1 MTTQS
6 SNNNRAKILIGLLVV
21 LLVSLAGYTYTLIQQ
36 NKETVLFLEAD
47 KAEVQKELEA
57 IVVSYNEIL
66 QDNKLKD
73 KELIAA
79 RDRIVVLLDSVKN
92 YKANLSIINRY
103 KAQVRALKN
112 ERTQLFKRADSLLI
126 VTQRLA
132 IEKDSTTAVLNK
144 TIKVVDSVT
153 TANTQLFNSLEKG
166 ALIGISNLDAT
177 AIIVRKGGKIKETK
191 RASRADKIRVCY
203 TIAPNTLAQAGDRVL
218 YVQVINPDNNII
230 GDKSNIT
237 FGQDLL
243 TYSKSESVFYENQ
256 ALDVCAIVGSTGQDV
271 LKGLYTINIFDAQR
285 QIGSTTLMLK

>member
-57 IVVSYNEIL
+57 LVVSYNEIL

-73 KELIAA
+73 KDLIAA
-79 RDRIVVLLDSVKN
+79 RDRIIVLLDSVKD
-92 YKANLSIINRY
+92 YKANLSIITRY
-103 KAQVRALKN
+103 KAQVRGLKN
-112 ERTQLFKRADSLLI
+112 ERTQLFKRADSLLV

-132 IEKDSTTAVLNK
+132 VEKDSTTAVLIK

-256 ALDVCAIVGSTGQDV
+256 ALDVCAIVGTAGQDV

>member
-66 QDNKLKD
+66 QDNELKD
-73 KELIAA
+73 NELIAA

-112 ERTQLFKRADSLLI
+112 ERTQLFIRADSLLI

-166 ALIGISNLDAT
+166 ALIGITNLDAT
-177 AIIVRKGGKIKETK
+177 AIIVRRGGKIKQTK

-243 TYSKSESVFYENQ
+243 TYSKSEIVFYENQ
-256 ALDVCAIVGSTGQDV
+256 ALDVCAIVGTTGQDV

>member
-47 KAEVQKELEA
+47 KAQVQKELEA
-57 IVVSYNEIL
+57 LVVSYNEIL

-73 KELIAA
+73 KDLIAA
-79 RDRIVVLLDSVKN
+79 RDRVIVLLDSVKD
-92 YKANLSIINRY
+92 YKANLSIITRY
-103 KAQVRALKN
+103 KAQVRGLKN
-112 ERTQLFKRADSLLI
+112 ERAQLFKRADSLLV

-132 IEKDSTTAVLNK
+132 IEKDSTTAVLIK

-256 ALDVCAIVGSTGQDV
+256 ALDVCAIIGTTGQDV

>member
-36 NKETVLFLEAD
+36 NKETLLFLEAD

-66 QDNKLKD
+66 QDNELKD

-112 ERTQLFKRADSLLI
+112 ERTQLFKRADSLLF

-166 ALIGISNLDAT
+166 ALIGITNLDAT
-177 AIIVRKGGKIKETK
+177 AIIVRKGGKIKQTK

-243 TYSKSESVFYENQ
+243 TYSKSEIVFYENK
-256 ALDVCAIVGSTGQDV
+256 ALDVCAIVGTTGQDV

>member
-6 SNNNRAKILIGLLVV
+6 NNNNRAKILIGLLVV

-57 IVVSYNEIL
+57 LVVSYNEIL

-73 KELIAA
+73 KDLIAA
-79 RDRIVVLLDSVKN
+79 RDRIIVLLDSVKD
-92 YKANLSIINRY
+92 YKANLSIITRY
-103 KAQVRALKN
+103 KAQVKGLKN
-112 ERTQLFKRADSLLI
+112 ERAQLFKRADSLLV

-132 IEKDSTTAVLNK
+132 VEKDSTTAVLIK

-191 RASRADKIRVCY
+191 RATRADKIRVCY

-256 ALDVCAIVGSTGQDV
+256 ALDVCAIVGTTGQDV

>member
-1 MTTQS
+1 MKTQS

-36 NKETVLFLEAD
+36 NKETLLFLEAD

-66 QDNKLKD
+66 QDNELKD
-73 KELIAA
+73 NELIAA

-112 ERTQLFKRADSLLI
+112 ERTQLFIRADSLLI

-166 ALIGISNLDAT
+166 ALIGITNLDAT
-177 AIIVRKGGKIKETK
+177 AIIVRRGGKIKQTK

-256 ALDVCAIVGSTGQDV
+256 ALDVCAIVGTAGQDV

>member
-6 SNNNRAKILIGLLVV
+6 SNNNRAKILIGLLLV

-47 KAEVQKELEA
+47 KAQVQKELEA
-57 IVVSYNEIL
+57 LVVSYNEIL

-73 KELIAA
+73 KDLIAA
-79 RDRIVVLLDSVKN
+79 RDRVIVLLDSVKD
-92 YKANLSIINRY
+92 YKANLSIITRY
-103 KAQVRALKN
+103 KAQVKGLKN
-112 ERTQLFKRADSLLI
+112 ERAQLFKRADSLLV

-132 IEKDSTTAVLNK
+132 IEKDSTTAVLIK

-256 ALDVCAIVGSTGQDV
+256 ALDVCAIVGTAGQDV

>member
-21 LLVSLAGYTYTLIQQ
+21 LLVSLAGYTYTLIEQ

-57 IVVSYNEIL
+57 LVVSYNEIL
-66 QDNKLKD
+66 QDNELKD
-73 KELIAA
+73 KDLIAA
-79 RDRIVVLLDSVKN
+79 RDRIIVLLDSVKD
-92 YKANLSIINRY
+92 YKANLSIITRY
-103 KAQVRALKN
+103 KAQVRGLKN
-112 ERTQLFKRADSLLI
+112 ERTQLFKRADSLLV

-132 IEKDSTTAVLNK
+132 IEKDSTTAVLVK

-256 ALDVCAIVGSTGQDV
+256 ALDVCAIVGTAGQDV

>member
-36 NKETVLFLEAD
+36 NKKTVLFLEAD

-66 QDNKLKD
+66 QDNELKD

-103 KAQVRALKN
+103 KAQVRGLKN

-166 ALIGISNLDAT
+166 ALIGITNLDVT
-177 AIIVRKGGKIKETK
+177 AIIVRRGGKIKQTK

-218 YVQVINPDNNII
+218 YVQVINPENNII

-243 TYSKSESVFYENQ
+243 TYSKSEIVFYENK
-256 ALDVCAIVGSTGQDV
+256 ALDVCAIVGTAGQDV

>member
-6 SNNNRAKILIGLLVV
+6 NNNNRAKILIGLLVV

-57 IVVSYNEIL
+57 LVVSYNEIL

-73 KELIAA
+73 KDLIAA
-79 RDRIVVLLDSVKN
+79 RDRIIVLLDSVKD
-92 YKANLSIINRY
+92 YKANLSIITRY
-103 KAQVRALKN
+103 KAQVKGLKN
-112 ERTQLFKRADSLLI
+112 ERAQLFKRADSLLV

-132 IEKDSTTAVLNK
+132 VEKDSTTAVLIK

-256 ALDVCAIVGSTGQDV
+256 ALDVCAIVGTTGQDV

>member
-6 SNNNRAKILIGLLVV
+6 NNNNRAKILIGLLVV

-57 IVVSYNEIL
+57 LVVSYNEIL

-73 KELIAA
+73 KDLIAA
-79 RDRIVVLLDSVKN
+79 RDRIIVLLDSVKD
-92 YKANLSIINRY
+92 YKANLSIITRY
-103 KAQVRALKN
+103 KAQVRGLKN
-112 ERTQLFKRADSLLI
+112 ERAQLFKRADSLLV

-132 IEKDSTTAVLNK
+132 IEKDSTTAVLIK

-191 RASRADKIRVCY
+191 RATRADKIRVCY

-256 ALDVCAIVGSTGQDV
+256 ALDVCAIIGTTGQDV

>member
-57 IVVSYNEIL
+57 LVVSYNDIL
-66 QDNKLKD
+66 QDNELKD
-73 KELIAA
+73 NELIAA

-103 KAQVRALKN
+103 KAQVRGLKN

-166 ALIGISNLDAT
+166 ALIGITNLDAT
-177 AIIVRKGGKIKETK
+177 AIIVRKGGKIKQTK

-218 YVQVINPDNNII
+218 YVQVINPENNII

-243 TYSKSESVFYENQ
+243 TYSKSEIVFYENK
-256 ALDVCAIVGSTGQDV
+256 ALDVCAIVGTTGQDV

>member
-6 SNNNRAKILIGLLVV
+6 SNNNRANILIGLLLV

-47 KAEVQKELEA
+47 KAELQKELEA
-57 IVVSYNEIL
+57 LVVSYNEIL
-66 QDNKLKD
+66 QDNNLKD
-73 KELIAA
+73 KDLLAA
-79 RDRIVVLLDSVKN
+79 RDRVIALLDSVKD
-92 YKANLSIINRY
+92 YKANLSIITRY
-103 KAQVRALKN
+103 KAQVRGLKN
-112 ERTQLFKRADSLLI
+112 ERTQLFKRADSLLV

-132 IEKDSTTAVLNK
+132 IEKDSTTAVLIK

-177 AIIVRKGGKIKETK
+177 AIIVRKGGKIKQTK

-256 ALDVCAIVGSTGQDV
+256 ALDVCAIIGTTGQDV

-285 QIGSTTLMLK
+285 QIGSTTLILK

>member
-21 LLVSLAGYTYTLIQQ
+21 LLVSLAGYTYTLIEQ

-57 IVVSYNEIL
+57 LVVSYNEIL
-66 QDNKLKD
+66 QDNELKD
-73 KELIAA
+73 KDLIAA
-79 RDRIVVLLDSVKN
+79 RDRIIVLLDSVKD
-92 YKANLSIINRY
+92 YKANLSIITRY
-103 KAQVRALKN
+103 KAQVRGLKN
-112 ERTQLFKRADSLLI
+112 ERTQLFKRADSLLV

-132 IEKDSTTAVLNK
+132 IEKDSTTAVLIK

-256 ALDVCAIVGSTGQDV
+256 ALDVCAIVGTAGQDV

>member
-47 KAEVQKELEA
+47 KAQVQKELEA
-57 IVVSYNEIL
+57 LVVSYNEIL

-73 KELIAA
+73 KDLIAA
-79 RDRIVVLLDSVKN
+79 RDRVIVLLDSVKD
-92 YKANLSIINRY
+92 YKANLSIITRY
-103 KAQVRALKN
+103 KAQVKGLKN
-112 ERTQLFKRADSLLI
+112 ERAQLFKRADSLLV

-132 IEKDSTTAVLNK
+132 VEKDSTTAVLIK

-191 RASRADKIRVCY
+191 RATRADKIRVCY
-203 TIAPNTLAQAGDRVL
+203 TIAPNTLAQSGDRVL

-256 ALDVCAIVGSTGQDV
+256 ALDVCAIVGTAGQDV

>member
-6 SNNNRAKILIGLLVV
+6 SNNNRANILIGLLLV

-57 IVVSYNEIL
+57 LVVSYNEIL

-73 KELIAA
+73 KDLIAA
-79 RDRIVVLLDSVKN
+79 RDRIIVLLDSVKD
-92 YKANLSIINRY
+92 YKANLSIITRY
-103 KAQVRALKN
+103 KAQVRGLKN
-112 ERTQLFKRADSLLI
+112 ERTQLFKRADSLLV

-132 IEKDSTTAVLNK
+132 IEKDSTTAVLIK

-256 ALDVCAIVGSTGQDV
+256 ALDVCAIVGTAGQDV

-285 QIGSTTLMLK
+285 QIGSTTLILK

>member
-6 SNNNRAKILIGLLVV
+6 NNNNRAKILIGLLVV

-57 IVVSYNEIL
+57 LVVSYNEIL

-73 KELIAA
+73 KDLIAA
-79 RDRIVVLLDSVKN
+79 RDRIIVLLDSVKN
-92 YKANLSIINRY
+92 YKANLSIITRY
-103 KAQVRALKN
+103 KAQVRGLKN
-112 ERTQLFKRADSLLI
+112 ERTQLFKRADSLLV

-132 IEKDSTTAVLNK
+132 IEKDSTTAVLIK

-203 TIAPNTLAQAGDRVL
+203 TIAPNTLAQSGDRVL

-256 ALDVCAIVGSTGQDV
+256 ALDVCAIVGTAGQDV

>member
-57 IVVSYNEIL
+57 LVVSYNEIL

-73 KELIAA
+73 KDLIAA
-79 RDRIVVLLDSVKN
+79 RDRVIVLLDSVKN
-92 YKANLSIINRY
+92 YKANLSIITRY
-103 KAQVRALKN
+103 KAQVRGLKN
-112 ERTQLFKRADSLLI
+112 ERAQLFKRADSLLV

-132 IEKDSTTAVLNK
+132 IEKDSTTAVLIK

-256 ALDVCAIVGSTGQDV
+256 ALDVCAIIGSTGQDV

>member
-57 IVVSYNEIL
+57 LVVSYNEIL

-73 KELIAA
+73 KDLIAA
-79 RDRIVVLLDSVKN
+79 RDRIIVLLDSVKD
-92 YKANLSIINRY
+92 YKANLSIITRY
-103 KAQVRALKN
+103 KAQVRGLKN
-112 ERTQLFKRADSLLI
+112 ERAQLFKRADSLLV

-132 IEKDSTTAVLNK
+132 IEKDSTTAVLIK

-256 ALDVCAIVGSTGQDV
+256 ALDVCAIVGTAGQDV

>member
-47 KAEVQKELEA
+47 KAEVKKELEA
-57 IVVSYNEIL
+57 LVVSYNEIL

-73 KELIAA
+73 KDLIAA
-79 RDRIVVLLDSVKN
+79 RDRIIVLLDSVKN
-92 YKANLSIINRY
+92 YKANLSIITRY
-103 KAQVRALKN
+103 KAQVRGLKN
-112 ERTQLFKRADSLLI
+112 ERALLFKRADSLLV

-132 IEKDSTTAVLNK
+132 IEKDSTTAVLIK

-256 ALDVCAIVGSTGQDV
+256 ALDVCALVGSTGQDV

>member
-36 NKETVLFLEAD
+36 NKKTVLFLEAD

-66 QDNKLKD
+66 QDNELKD

-103 KAQVRALKN
+103 KAQVKGLKN

-166 ALIGISNLDAT
+166 ALIGITNLDAT

-256 ALDVCAIVGSTGQDV
+256 ALDVCAIVGTTGQDV

>member
-6 SNNNRAKILIGLLVV
+6 NNNNLAKILIGLLVV
-21 LLVSLAGYTYTLIQQ
+21 LLVSLAGYTFTLVEQ

-57 IVVSYNEIL
+57 LVVSYNEIL

-73 KELIAA
+73 KGLIAA
-79 RDRIVVLLDSVKN
+79 RDRIIVLLDSVRD
-92 YKANLSIINRY
+92 YKANLSIITGY
-103 KAQVRALKN
+103 KAQVRGLKN
-112 ERTQLFKRADSLLI
+112 ERAQLFKRADSLLL
-126 VTQRLA
+126 VTERLA
-132 IEKDSTTAVLNK
+132 IEKDSTTAVLNQ
-144 TIKVVDSVT
+144 TIKAVDSVT
-153 TANTQLFNSLEKG
+153 TANTQMSKSLEKG
-166 ALIGISNLDAT
+166 ALIGITNLDAR

-237 FGQDLL
+237 FDQDLL
-243 TYSKSESVFYENQ
+243 TYSKSESFFYENQ
-256 ALDVCAIVGSTGQDV
+256 ALDVCAIIGVTGQGV
-271 LKGLYTINIFDAQR
+271 LKGLYTISVFDAQR

>member
-57 IVVSYNEIL
+57 LVVSYNEIL

-73 KELIAA
+73 KDLIAA
-79 RDRIVVLLDSVKN
+79 RDRIIVLLDSVKD
-92 YKANLSIINRY
+92 YKANLSIITRY
-103 KAQVRALKN
+103 KAQVRGLKN
-112 ERTQLFKRADSLLI
+112 ERAQLFKRADSLLV

-132 IEKDSTTAVLNK
+132 IEKDSTTAVLIK

-191 RASRADKIRVCY
+191 RANRADKIRVCY

>member
-66 QDNKLKD
+66 QDNELKD
-73 KELIAA
+73 KDLIAA

-103 KAQVRALKN
+103 KAQVRGLKN

-166 ALIGISNLDAT
+166 ALIGITNLDAT
-177 AIIVRKGGKIKETK
+177 AIIVRKGGKIKQTK

-243 TYSKSESVFYENQ
+243 TYSKSEIVFYENK
-256 ALDVCAIVGSTGQDV
+256 ALDVCAIVGTTGQDV

>member
-36 NKETVLFLEAD
+36 NNETVLFLEAD

-57 IVVSYNEIL
+57 LVVSYNEIL

-73 KELIAA
+73 KDLIAA
-79 RDRIVVLLDSVKN
+79 RDRVIVLLDSVKD
-92 YKANLSIINRY
+92 YKANLSIITRY

-112 ERTQLFKRADSLLI
+112 ERAQLFKRADSLLV

-132 IEKDSTTAVLNK
+132 IEKDSTTAVLIK

-191 RASRADKIRVCY
+191 RATRADKIRVCY

-256 ALDVCAIVGSTGQDV
+256 ALDVCAIVGTAGQDV

>member
-1 MTTQS
+1 MKTHS
-6 SNNNRAKILIGLLVV
+6 NNNNRAKILIGLLVV

-166 ALIGISNLDAT
+166 ALIGITNLDVT
-177 AIIVRKGGKIKETK
+177 AIIVRKGGKIKQTK

-218 YVQVINPDNNII
+218 YVQVINPENNII

>member
-57 IVVSYNEIL
+57 LVVSYNEIL
-66 QDNKLKD
+66 QDNELKD
-73 KELIAA
+73 KDLIAA
-79 RDRIVVLLDSVKN
+79 RDRIIVLLDSVKD
-92 YKANLSIINRY
+92 YKANLSIITRY
-103 KAQVRALKN
+103 KAQVRGLKN
-112 ERTQLFKRADSLLI
+112 ERTQLFKRADSLLV

-132 IEKDSTTAVLNK
+132 IEKDSTTAVLVK

-256 ALDVCAIVGSTGQDV
+256 ALDVCAIVGTTGQDV

>member
-21 LLVSLAGYTYTLIQQ
+21 LLVFLAGYTFTLVEQ

-57 IVVSYNEIL
+57 LVVSYNEIL
-66 QDNKLKD
+66 QDNELKD
-73 KELIAA
+73 KDLMAA
-79 RDRIVVLLDSVKN
+79 RDRIIVLLDSVKD
-92 YKANLSIINRY
+92 YKANLSIITRY
-103 KAQVRALKN
+103 KAQVRGLKN
-112 ERTQLFKRADSLLI
+112 ERTQLFKRADSLLV

-132 IEKDSTTAVLNK
+132 IEKDSTTAVLVK
-144 TIKVVDSVT
+144 TIKVVDSVI
-153 TANTQLFNSLEKG
+153 TANTQLFKSLEKG
-166 ALIGISNLDAT
+166 ALIGITNLDAT

-191 RASRADKIRVCY
+191 RASRTDKIRVCY

-243 TYSKSESVFYENQ
+243 TYSKSESIFYENQ
-256 ALDVCAIVGSTGQDV
+256 ALDVCAIVGTTGQDV

>member
-66 QDNKLKD
+66 QDNELKD

-112 ERTQLFKRADSLLI
+112 ERTQLFIRADSLLI

-132 IEKDSTTAVLNK
+132 IEKDSTTAVLIK

-153 TANTQLFNSLEKG
+153 TANTQMSKSLEKG
-166 ALIGISNLDAT
+166 ALISITNLDAS

-256 ALDVCAIVGSTGQDV
+256 ALDVCAIVGTTGQDV

>member
-6 SNNNRAKILIGLLVV
+6 NNNNRAKILIGLLVV

-79 RDRIVVLLDSVKN
+79 RDRIIVLLDSVKD
-92 YKANLSIINRY
+92 YKANLSIITRY

-112 ERTQLFKRADSLLI
+112 ERAQLFKRADSLLV

-243 TYSKSESVFYENQ
+243 TYSKSESVFYENK
-256 ALDVCAIVGSTGQDV
+256 ALDVCAIVGTKGQDV

>member
-66 QDNKLKD
+66 QDNELKD
-73 KELIAA
+73 NELIAA

-103 KAQVRALKN
+103 KAQVRGLKN

-166 ALIGISNLDAT
+166 ALIGITNLDAT
-177 AIIVRKGGKIKETK
+177 AIIVRKGGKIKQTK

-256 ALDVCAIVGSTGQDV
+256 ALDVCAIVGTTGQDV

>member
-66 QDNKLKD
+66 QDNELKD

-112 ERTQLFKRADSLLI
+112 ERTQLFKRADSLLF

-166 ALIGISNLDAT
+166 ALIGITNLDAT
-177 AIIVRKGGKIKETK
+177 AIIVRKGGKIKQTK

-256 ALDVCAIVGSTGQDV
+256 ALDVCAIIGTTGQDV

-285 QIGSTTLMLK
+285 QIGSTHSC

>member
-36 NKETVLFLEAD
+36 NKETLLFLEAD

-66 QDNKLKD
+66 QDNELKD

-103 KAQVRALKN
+103 KAQVRGLKN
-112 ERTQLFKRADSLLI
+112 ERTQLFIRADSLLI

-166 ALIGISNLDAT
+166 ALIGITNLDAT
-177 AIIVRKGGKIKETK
+177 AIIVRKGGKIKQTK

-243 TYSKSESVFYENQ
+243 TYSKSEIVFYENQ
-256 ALDVCAIVGSTGQDV
+256 ALDVCAIIGTTGQDV

>member
-1 MTTQS
+1 MRFNYFYIVT
-6 SNNNRAKILIGLLVV
+6 R
-21 LLVSLAGYTYTLIQQ
+21 IQQ
-36 NKETVLFLEAD
+36 PIFRV
-47 KAEVQKELEA
+47 
-57 IVVSYNEIL
+57 
-66 QDNKLKD
+66 
-73 KELIAA
+73 
-79 RDRIVVLLDSVKN
+79 DRIIVLLDSVKD
-92 YKANLSIINRY
+92 YKANLSIITRY
-103 KAQVRALKN
+103 KAQVRGLKN
-112 ERTQLFKRADSLLI
+112 ERTQLFKRADSLLV

-132 IEKDSTTAVLNK
+132 VEKDSTTAVLIK

-177 AIIVRKGGKIKETK
+177 AIIVRNGGKIKETK
-191 RASRADKIRVCY
+191 RATRADKIRVCY

-256 ALDVCAIVGSTGQDV
+256 ALDVCAIVGTAGQDV

>member
-6 SNNNRAKILIGLLVV
+6 NNNNRAKILIGLLVV

-57 IVVSYNEIL
+57 LVVSYNEIL

-73 KELIAA
+73 KDLIAA
-79 RDRIVVLLDSVKN
+79 RDRIIVLLDSVKD
-92 YKANLSIINRY
+92 YKANLSIITRY
-103 KAQVRALKN
+103 KAQVKGLKN
-112 ERTQLFKRADSLLI
+112 ERTQLFKRADSLLV

-132 IEKDSTTAVLNK
+132 VEKDSTTAVLIK

-256 ALDVCAIVGSTGQDV
+256 ALDVCAIVGTAGQDV

>member
-6 SNNNRAKILIGLLVV
+6 NNNNRAKILISLLLV

-57 IVVSYNEIL
+57 LVVSYNEIL

-73 KELIAA
+73 KDLIAA
-79 RDRIVVLLDSVKN
+79 RDRIVVLLDSVKD
-92 YKANLSIINRY
+92 YKANLSIITRY

-112 ERTQLFKRADSLLI
+112 ERAQLFKRADSLLV

-166 ALIGISNLDAT
+166 ALIGITNLDVT
-177 AIIVRKGGKIKETK
+177 AIIVRKGGKIKQTK

-218 YVQVINPDNNII
+218 YVQVINPENNII

-243 TYSKSESVFYENQ
+243 TYSKSESVFYENK
-256 ALDVCAIVGSTGQDV
+256 ALDVCAIVGTKGQDV

>member
-6 SNNNRAKILIGLLVV
+6 NNNNRAKILIGLLVV

-47 KAEVQKELEA
+47 KAQVQKELEA
-57 IVVSYNEIL
+57 LVVSYNEIL
-66 QDNKLKD
+66 QDNELKD
-73 KELIAA
+73 KDLIAA
-79 RDRIVVLLDSVKN
+79 RDRIIVLLDSVKD
-92 YKANLSIINRY
+92 YKANLSIITRY

-112 ERTQLFKRADSLLI
+112 ERAQLFKRADSLLV

-132 IEKDSTTAVLNK
+132 IEKDSTTAVLIK

-191 RASRADKIRVCY
+191 RANRADKIRVCY

>member
-36 NKETVLFLEAD
+36 NKETLLFLEAD

-73 KELIAA
+73 KDLIAA
-79 RDRIVVLLDSVKN
+79 RDRIIVLLDSVKN
-92 YKANLSIINRY
+92 YKANLSIITRY
-103 KAQVRALKN
+103 KAQVRGLKN
-112 ERTQLFKRADSLLI
+112 ERAQLFKRADSLLV

-132 IEKDSTTAVLNK
+132 IEKDSTTAVLIK

-256 ALDVCAIVGSTGQDV
+256 ALDVCAIIGTTGQDV

>member
-36 NKETVLFLEAD
+36 NKETLLFLEAD

-66 QDNKLKD
+66 QDNELKD

-103 KAQVRALKN
+103 KAQVRGLKN

-166 ALIGISNLDAT
+166 ALIGITNLDAT

-256 ALDVCAIVGSTGQDV
+256 ALDVCAIVGTTGQDV